1 MPRNARKNIASFY
14 IHVIVQGIEKENIFL
29 KEEYKKEYINL
40 LQNKFQENFNIY
52 LLNYC
57 IMDNHAHLL
66 IYTEKSEE
74 LSKAMSKVNTTY
86 AIFYNKKEGRVG
98 YVFRN
103 RFYTQSIKDESHL
116 YNAFV
121 YIHRNPIKAGLVDEI
136 EQYPYSSYQ
145 KYQRGEVDK
154 FCVELLFHTQDYK
167 KVFNLL
173 HRNYQEKGD
182 IFDIDKNKRDLNE
195 IKKFLSNYCEELGI
209 EKEEIKKSN
218 TLILQ
223 IAKVLK
229 EKYLCNNKEISEI
242 LKIGKNRITNI
253 IKKKE

>member
-1 MPRNARKNIASFY
+1 MPRNARKNTASFY

-103 RFYTQSIKDESHL
+103 RFYTQ
-116 YNAFV
+116 
-121 YIHRNPIKAGLVDEI
+121 
-136 EQYPYSSYQ
+136 
-145 KYQRGEVDK
+145 
-154 FCVELLFHTQDYK
+154 DYK